1 MFGWWWWGLQYGGMM
16 YDTNVVI
23 RVDRILVNSGSV
35 SKHETYVECNSV
47 RHERIDNWNCCAVG
61 G

>member
-1 MFGWWWWGLQYGGMM
+1 M

-23 RVDRILVNSGSV
+23 RVDRVLVNSGSV